1 MKGSASG
8 RTSWA
13 CARILEE
20 SGCED
25 ALSLRG
31 IARELG
37 IAAPSIYLHFNDKTN
52 LCGRADARYAA
63 LASTMREAGSAAAE
77 AGADAWGV
85 LRAIVGTYRGF
96 AVDNPRRYR
105 LMFSLEQQTS
115 AEDRRATGHP
125 LDRVLIAWTDAV
137 DQYLAAACPEQREE
151 ADTLGVLLWTGLHG
165 QFAPSGTTLPHSF
178 VDDDTILRELEEA
191 LMRTCCRRPTHRRT
205 LDAAIPAGARCAD
218 LLTPR
223 LFDGQGPGEP
233 RAPKTASH
241 LECSVGFRCGDR

>member
-1 MKGSASG
+1 MKAQSQPAGYGGGSVDSAAQKRRVPYRQG
-8 RTSWA
+8 EGERLRQDILDTA
-13 CARILEE
+13 TRILEE
-20 SGCED
+20 SGRED

-37 IAAPSIYLHFNDKTN
+37 IAAPSIYLHFNDKTD
-52 LCGRADARYAA
+52 LVRTVLDARYAA
-63 LASTMREAGSAAAE
+63 LASTMREAGRAAAE
-77 AGADAWGV
+77 AGAGAWGV

-115 AEDRRATGHP
+115 AEDRRATGYP

-165 QFAPSGTTLPHSF
+165 QFALWHTLPHSF

-191 LMRTCCRRPTHRRT
+191 LMRR
-205 LDAAIPAGARCAD
+205 
-218 LLTPR
+218 LLPPS
-223 LFDGQGPGEP
+223 D
-233 RAPKTASH
+233 
-241 LECSVGFRCGDR
+241 